1 MLTPYG
7 HTFSV
12 KTRGQTWRGTWEL
25 VGKDVC
31 VTSAFG
37 SSRVPK
43 GREDAQTVAEAAL
56 SDLVETWATR
66 SH

>member
-12 KTRGQTWRGTWEL
+12 KARGQKWRGTWEID
-25 VGKDVC
+25 GKDIC

-37 SSRVPK
+37 SKRVPK
-43 GREDAQTVAEAAL
+43 GRKNAQAVAEAAL
-56 SDLVETWATR
+56 SDLVETWATGA
-66 SH
+66 H

>member
-12 KTRGQTWRGTWEL
+12 TKRGQKWSGIWEL
-25 VGKDVC
+25 DGKDVC

-37 SSRVPK
+37 SARVPK
-43 GREDAQTVAEAAL
+43 GRRKADEVAEATL
-56 SDLVETWATR
+56 SDLVETWAKSPR
-66 SH
+66 